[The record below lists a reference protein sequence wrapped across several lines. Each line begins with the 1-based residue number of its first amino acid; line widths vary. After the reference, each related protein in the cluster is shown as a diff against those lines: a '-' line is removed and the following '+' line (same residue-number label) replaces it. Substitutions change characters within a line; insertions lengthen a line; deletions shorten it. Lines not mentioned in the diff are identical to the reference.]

1 MGPVTRGSV
10 KTEDCVR
17 GLNIYR
23 VQISGSGDRLL
34 AAGSRAREIS
44 DLLPDNISTVYWT
57 DESSPV

>member
-1 MGPVTRGSV
+1 M
-10 KTEDCVR
+10 KTEMCVR

-34 AAGSRAREIS
+34 AAGSRVREIS